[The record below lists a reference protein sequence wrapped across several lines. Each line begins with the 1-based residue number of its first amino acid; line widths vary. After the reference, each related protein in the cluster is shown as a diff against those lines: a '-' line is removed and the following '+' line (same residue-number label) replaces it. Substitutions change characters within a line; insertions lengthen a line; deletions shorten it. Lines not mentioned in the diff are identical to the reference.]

1 MAPLADPDLPMH
13 LAVGRWIVQHQAV
26 PTTEPFAWT
35 RPGAPYFAYSWL
47 VQTVMYLLM
56 HAAGP
61 LALRL
66 LHGFLLAAAFASAL
80 IAGRSIGWTRDTSCL
95 VAAFHLVV
103 FTSVSPLLR
112 PQEALFVLLPLEWA
126 LVARALGSKGDRG
139 LPTLIGLGLIAAV
152 TVNTH
157 VFFPLLA
164 APLSLLFTLPAEAQE
179 DSLGRR
185 IQRGMPLAAALALG
199 VACSPYVLHWGQVF
213 ALNFKENVLF
223 GPSSQIAE
231 HQPGFSTR
239 GGLGMALALL
249 PLIASG
255 RWTHRERVVWGAM
268 WAVGLIVFA
277 LKTKG
282 LLVWWALAF
291 PLAGLSAATLMAAWD
306 TLRVIPP
313 LLAFAIPLAAGIGYL
328 IGVPPTIPTLATGW
342 RAEHVQ
348 PGSTLSSPAALAM
361 DTLVT
366 QLAGRE
372 GERRVL
378 TVFDLGS
385 YLTWRAPALSASI
398 DGRTIFPDSAALPD
412 APLSPTAPER
422 PIGPWRS
429 ADAAIVPLGYP
440 VAKVLDTARGW
451 RRLATTRVQSSP
463 FGTVGLWLKDSARAS
478 APGASRH

>member
-1 MAPLADPDLPMH
+1 
-13 LAVGRWIVQHQAV
+13 
-26 PTTEPFAWT
+26 
-35 RPGAPYFAYSWL
+35 
-47 VQTVMYLLM
+47 
-56 HAAGP
+56 
-61 LALRL
+61 
-66 LHGFLLAAAFASAL
+66 
-80 IAGRSIGWTRDTSCL
+80 
-95 VAAFHLVV
+95 
-103 FTSVSPLLR
+103 
-112 PQEALFVLLPLEWA
+112 
-126 LVARALGSKGDRG
+126 
-139 LPTLIGLGLIAAV
+139 
-152 TVNTH
+152 
-157 VFFPLLA
+157 
-164 APLSLLFTLPAEAQE
+164 
-179 DSLGRR
+179 
-185 IQRGMPLAAALALG
+185 
-199 VACSPYVLHWGQVF
+199 
-213 ALNFKENVLF
+213 
-223 GPSSQIAE
+223 
-231 HQPGFSTR
+231 
-239 GGLGMALALL
+239 
-249 PLIASG
+249 
-255 RWTHRERVVWGAM
+255 M

-429 ADAAIVPLGYP
+429 ADAAIVPLRYP